1 MIEIF
6 SCHFGVKRSVF
17 GIALANRSGKA
28 IFDQPEFNAA
38 SSAPL
43 LAGDG

>member
-1 MIEIF
+1 MF
-6 SCHFGVKRSVF
+6 SCQFGADGCLF
-17 GIALANRSGKA
+17 GIDLANRTGKA
-28 IFDQPEFNAA
+28 IFDQPEFNEA